1 MQELQGQ
8 VEPTGVSEDRQ
19 DSEAKRGE
27 EGTLEGWTGRDEG
40 LEVEGK
46 GQPDQAQSPSPQD
59 RMRQGEVGEH
69 PHSGCNHL
77 AVTVAQPL
85 ARNSRDSLEDT
96 GFPDSQQGS

>member
-1 MQELQGQ
+1 M
-8 VEPTGVSEDRQ
+8 EPTGVSEDRQ

-46 GQPDQAQSPSPQD
+46 GRPDQAQSPSPQD
-59 RMRQGEVGEH
+59 RMRQGEAGNS

-77 AVTVAQPL
+77 AVTVAQPPGQKFQGVTGRHRFPRL
-85 ARNSRDSLEDT
+85 QQDS
-96 GFPDSQQGS
+96 

>member
-1 MQELQGQ
+1 M
-8 VEPTGVSEDRQ
+8 EPTGISEDRQ

-40 LEVEGK
+40 LEVEEK
-46 GQPDQAQSPSPQD
+46 VRPDQAQSPSPQD

-77 AVTVAQPL
+77 SQWPSPWPEIPGIHWKIQVSQTPNRAV
-85 ARNSRDSLEDT
+85 N
-96 GFPDSQQGS
+96 